1 MSKISNE
8 RFNEILREEIA
19 RERKELQE
27 LNELFGAGS
36 FLGGLGDSIMS
47 GDNFIGG
54 AIKQKIADSILK
66 SMGVSDPGARLLFSE
81 IIEQLSLEEMKEIW
95 KGGPEACPM
104 ATNIIFM
111 ALCEILGRKIH
122 DKILSASSEIPV
134 IGVFSSW
141 LGGGGLLNRAAG
153 ALTAEIISDQLSSQ
167 DTQIGGW
174 MHSNV
179 KPPLEEKL
187 CAVIADFQS
196 KSMVDIALGR
206 DGSAGATAELGG
218 ADSAPVPNID
228 ADASTFETPLS

>member
-36 FLGGLGDSIMS
+36 FLSGLTGSIMS
-47 GDNFIGG
+47 GDGLFGG

-66 SMGVSDPGARLLFSE
+66 SMGVSDPNARLLFAE

-95 KGGPEACPM
+95 KGGPEACPT
-104 ATNIIFM
+104 ATDTIFR
-111 ALCEILGRKIH
+111 ALCEVLGRKIH
-122 DKILSASSEIPV
+122 DKVLNASSEIPV

-141 LGGGGLLNRAAG
+141 LGGGGLLNRATS
-153 ALTAEIISDQLSSQ
+153 ALTAEFISNQLSDES
-167 DTQIGGW
+167 TPIGGW

-179 KPPLEEKL
+179 KPPLETKI

-206 DGSAGATAELGG
+206 EGSAAGAAELGG
-218 ADSAPVPNID
+218 ADSAPDLDID
-228 ADASTFETPLS
+228 ADDQNYSFPSS